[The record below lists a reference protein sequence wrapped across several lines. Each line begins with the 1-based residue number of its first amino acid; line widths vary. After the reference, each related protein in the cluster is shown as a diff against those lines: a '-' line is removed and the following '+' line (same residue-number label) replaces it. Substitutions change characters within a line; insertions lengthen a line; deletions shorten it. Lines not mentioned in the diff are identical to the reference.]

1 MELFIES
8 PCLVLEKLKI
18 QIKDFYLIK
27 DSFPKRIRQKKK
39 KYLHHFLLYRLL
51 KLNGL
56 LLIII
61 LRSPRQHAYLI

>member
-8 PCLVLEKLKI
+8 PCIVLEKLKI

-39 KYLHHFLLYRLL
+39 K
-51 KLNGL
+51 KKTC
-56 LLIII
+56 IIFFYTD
-61 LRSPRQHAYLI
+61 S

>member
-8 PCLVLEKLKI
+8 PCIVLEKLKI

-39 KYLHHFLLYRLL
+39 
-51 KLNGL
+51 
-56 LLIII
+56 I
-61 LRSPRQHAYLI
+61 LASFSFIQTLEVKWSVINNHT

>member
-39 KYLHHFLLYRLL
+39 
-51 KLNGL
+51 NTC
-56 LLIII
+56 IIFFYTD
-61 LRSPRQHAYLI
+61 S